1 MSRLVLV
8 RVGEPE
14 SSWSICKEFGIWAS
28 PENHEQVVRNLFMEG
43 YSVYILFAGTGD
55 QPLIVTHVTNV
66 RERRRDDTLIQ
77 DRNEIGV
84 LKTIITFDI
93 NNCVDLRNQLINSY
107 QVALD
112 YVRYKRGSQILIPA
126 SYSVSILRLISLSQT
141 NTDPANNFANKA
153 SQLRAKIDLE
163 FCYYYVRYRYA
174 LTQVLTQAANAAID
188 RNSPTYVT
196 LKTNTEKINQKLN
209 QIIQILQSLANNR
222 LATLSTYYGTTTG
235 VNRVNSD
242 LESIKTS
249 LNRDALA
256 LKNSKMEANVKNAMM
271 DYTIEKNN
279 SSRNLLA
286 IYGFLNIVAVGT
298 IFYLYK
304 NTAD

>member
-1 MSRLVLV
+1 M
-8 RVGEPE
+8 
-14 SSWSICKEFGIWAS
+14 SICSANNETDAQLSTTYNTPYLNSGTTTRSSCLPNGGNGWTSANINSTTGMVSSATVDSWVVTLISENSAS
-28 PENHEQVVRNLFMEG
+28 PPG
-43 YSVYILFAGTGD
+43 GSVDSSPT
-55 QPLIVTHVTNV
+55 
-66 RERRRDDTLIQ
+66 
-77 DRNEIGV
+77 
-84 LKTIITFDI
+84 
-93 NNCVDLRNQLINSY
+93 
-107 QVALD
+107 
-112 YVRYKRGSQILIPA
+112 
-126 SYSVSILRLISLSQT
+126 SLSQT

-153 SQLRAKIDLE
+153 SQLRSKIDLE

-174 LTQVLTQAANAAID
+174 LTQVLTQAANSAID